1 MSEQILHLN
10 VQESVADALVTRLSG
25 DVLTVYCNSCESNQ
39 QCIEQSAFSKLPDVF
54 VMRLRRDQAEGRLDQ
69 AVHCDHKL
77 SIGPEDV
84 NAPMVVYHLTSVVHH
99 IGRSLSSGH
108 YTTTLINPQSR
119 HMWNFNDEVVKEVR
133 RLNQETAYILLYR
146 REK

>member
-1 MSEQILHLN
+1 MLTPNLISVGPIQILL
-10 VQESVADALVTRLSG
+10 
-25 DVLTVYCNSCESNQ
+25 
-39 QCIEQSAFSKLPDVF
+39 
-54 VMRLRRDQAEGRLDQ
+54 
-69 AVHCDHKL
+69 
-77 SIGPEDV
+77 
-84 NAPMVVYHLTSVVHH
+84 VHH
-99 IGRSLSSGH
+99 IGRSLASGH